1 MYRRVLMSFALKSGA
16 CADCEG
22 QTGALSGADVR
33 KSRICLILRI
43 NIHPLARS
51 ACNPGWKLPALHK
64 AGLHPF
70 FAFFPLP
77 FPLHLSVTLR
87 GVGRDTQPVSAK
99 RTEVPRAP
107 SVWPVASPAALP
119 TLPTLCCNCGGEVK
133 IKTKGGN
140 GAVNGS
146 LQPAA

>member
-51 ACNPGWKLPALHK
+51 AVIL
-64 AGLHPF
+64 AGSFQHCTRQVCIPFLPF
-70 FAFFPLP
+70 FPSLSLSISLLRSEVLAETHSPCQRSERRFREHQACGPWPLR
-77 FPLHLSVTLR
+77 LR
-87 GVGRDTQPVSAK
+87 CPRCQPCAATAEGKLKSKQKEEMGR
-99 RTEVPRAP
+99 
-107 SVWPVASPAALP
+107 
-119 TLPTLCCNCGGEVK
+119 
-133 IKTKGGN
+133 
-140 GAVNGS
+140 
-146 LQPAA
+146 